1 MLTIAFGIILA
12 FFVMGLAAVFLGP
25 LVNFLLKTLSTLLFI
40 FGLLILAVFLYTL
53 IYYPV
58 EALLFLAILGIL
70 VLTHFFAERLAKRR
84 QNAETLKREQQN
96 TRELQKESL
105 EKDIA
110 P

>member
-1 MLTIAFGIILA
+1 LLTIAFGIILA

-25 LVNFLLKTLSTLLFI
+25 LVNFLLKTLSALLFI

-58 EALLFLAILGIL
+58 EALLFLAIPGIL

-105 EKDIA
+105 ENDIA